1 MISTSLHVTLFVP
14 SLVVGGV
21 ARVMFAIAKG
31 LAERGFA
38 VDLLVINARGEL
50 TGSVPDNVR
59 LIDLGSRTLV
69 TALPGL
75 VRYLKNE
82 RPDLLIAAKRLA
94 VLLALISKKCFCRNV
109 RTWVRQDNT
118 FSMEIEHAGRHHRM
132 ILKLI
137 QRLLPS
143 ADEVIAVSAGVAQDL
158 ERHVPRLA
166 GTVRLI
172 PNPVLH
178 DDIAAKAAMPVD
190 HPWFNDPEV
199 PVILAAGR
207 LVREK
212 DFSTLVRAFVLVLQ
226 SVPARLVILGPGF
239 QQHGLAALAQELGVA
254 HAVDLPGFVPNPF
267 SYMSKASVFVLS
279 SIYEGLGMVL
289 IEAMACG
296 TPVVS
301 TDCPHGPREVL
312 EDGKWGRLVPVG
324 DARALA
330 HAITETLRHPTAPPD
345 LLASRSRAFSI
356 ERCLDRH
363 LDIMAGASRILSP

>member
-14 SLVVGGV
+14 ALGAGGV
-21 ARVMFAIAKG
+21 ATVILAIAKG
-31 LAERGFA
+31 LAGRGFT
-38 VDLLVINARGEL
+38 VDLLVVKARGEFA
-50 TGSVPDNVR
+50 GSVPDTVR
-59 LIDLGSRTLV
+59 LIDLGSRSFV

-82 RPDLLIAAKRLA
+82 RPDLLIAAKGPA
-94 VLLALISKKCFCRNV
+94 VLLALIAKRCFCRDV
-109 RTWVRQDNT
+109 RTWVRQDSP
-118 FSMEIEHAGRHHRM
+118 FSMEIDYLGRRHRM
-132 ILKLI
+132 MLKLI

-158 ERHVPRLA
+158 KRCVPRLA
-166 GTVRLI
+166 RAVRLV
-172 PNPVLH
+172 PNPVFH
-178 DDIAAKAAMPVD
+178 DDVAAKAAMPVG

-212 DFSTLVRAFVLVLQ
+212 DFSTLVRAFAQVRQ
-226 SVPARLVILGPGF
+226 SVRARLVILGSGY

-254 HAVDLPGFVPNPF
+254 HDVDLPGFVPNPF
-267 SYMSKASVFVLS
+267 AYMSKASVFVLS

-330 HAITETLRHPTAPPD
+330 HAITETLRDPTAST
-345 LLASRSRAFSI
+345 LLVSRSRAFSI

-363 LDIMAGASRILSP
+363 FDIMARASRVRSP

>member
-14 SLVVGGV
+14 SLGAGGV

-31 LAERGFA
+31 LADRGFA

-50 TGSVPDNVR
+50 TGSVPDTVR

-82 RPDLLIAAKRLA
+82 RPDLLIAAKRPS
-94 VLLALISKKCFCRNV
+94 VLLALISKRCFCRNV

-118 FSMEIEHAGRHHRM
+118 FSMEIEYAGRRHRLM
-132 ILKLI
+132 LKLI

-158 ERHVPRLA
+158 EQRVPRLA
-166 GTVRLI
+166 RAVRVV

-178 DDIAAKAAMPVD
+178 DDVAANAAMPAD

-212 DFSTLVRAFVLVLQ
+212 DFPTLVRAVALVRQ
-226 SVPARLVILGPGF
+226 SVRARLVILGSGY

-254 HAVDLPGFVPNPF
+254 HAVDLPGFVLNPF
-267 SYMSKASVFVLS
+267 AYMSKASVFVLS
-279 SIYEGLGMVL
+279 SISEGLGMVL

-330 HAITETLRHPTAPPD
+330 HAITETLRHPTASP
-345 LLASRSRAFSI
+345 LLVSRARAFSI

-363 LDIMAGASRILSP
+363 LDIMARASRVRSP